1 MIVSDGRKTNRPFKG
16 DRFRKEYISISAQI
30 CFLFIY
36 PARVPWMVCHSS
48 FDFWWWSCSS
58 TTYWTGVGMTLPLD
72 RTSTY
77 SWQKFMGHDE
87 AGISIYFHVS
97 HTLKWISTGYISI
110 IPPKK
115 RGCTIVYKEWEVR
128 GRYGWRNPSISE
140 CSGALFSK
148 SPLTDAAQD
157 ISRQFHLEE
166 GQCIAGCKAVSQ
178 GGWSSK
184 VCKIHSSISQTLLCI
199 FEGLIK
205 NYQGHNSSIQT

>member
-1 MIVSDGRKTNRPFKG
+1 MVEKPTGRLKG
-16 DRFRKEYISISAQI
+16 TVLEESYISIFAQI

-77 SWQKFMGHDE
+77 SWQKFTGHDE

-115 RGCTIVYKEWEVR
+115 ERMHNCLQRMGGQRSAWVKESLHLWVLRCSLFQVPFDGCSARYQQTIPPRRGSMHR
-128 GRYGWRNPSISE
+128 R
-140 CSGALFSK
+140 L
-148 SPLTDAAQD
+148 
-157 ISRQFHLEE
+157 
-166 GQCIAGCKAVSQ
+166 
-178 GGWSSK
+178 
-184 VCKIHSSISQTLLCI
+184 
-199 FEGLIK
+199 
-205 NYQGHNSSIQT
+205 